1 MDRSVIDMRAATA
14 WRLLPCLLALLSALG
29 GCATYQAWR
38 KCGLEGCPG
47 DAQLRADVLARL
59 RHYRAL
65 APPNSVYVQ
74 ALDGVVYLSGQ
85 VQTDL
90 QREDAVSVATQAAA
104 GHRLVDNIALS
115 YSSGR

>member
-1 MDRSVIDMRAATA
+1 M
-14 WRLLPCLLALLSALG
+14 LG
-29 GCATYQAWR
+29 GCTAYHAWR

-47 DAQLRADVLARL
+47 DAQLRAEVLSQL
-59 RHYRAL
+59 DQYPAL
-65 APPNSVYVQ
+65 APPNHVYVQ

-90 QREDAVSVATQAAA
+90 QREDAESVATRAAA

-115 YSSGR
+115 YSGR